1 MACKNIKCESD
12 GFFKWVVLGQDK
24 LQSGP
29 DFMLVVSRS
38 FKLCFCQKRCANIVC
53 FLSLSLSGLMPETV
67 QVQENRLAVQKVD
80 DTINTTFIC
89 EVKNSL
95 GYGRDQVTVFVRGE
109 SVYTVFHYRFLTHFH
124 CVECDVVTGSSWKN
138 ET

>member
-1 MACKNIKCESD
+1 MASSKRL
-12 GFFKWVVLGQDK
+12 VLGQNK

-29 DFMLVVSRS
+29 DFMLVVNRS
-38 FKLCFCQKRCANIVC
+38 FKLSFYQKRCADVVWI
-53 FLSLSLSGLMPETV
+53 LSLSLSGLMPETV
-67 QVQENRLAVQKVD
+67 QVQETRLAVQKVD

-109 SVYTVFHYRFLTHFH
+109 SVCIVFDYRFLTHFH
-124 CVECDVVTGSSWKN
+124 CVECEVVTEAVVGKN
-138 ET
+138 QT